1 MTDIFAVEMPTRTA
15 GLAVRAAAGFRFY
28 ASDHAFA
35 ALENRSY
42 DRLEDIHAD
51 VRRLA
56 KAPKVPARSRH
67 RGKRRIPRSRGG
79 AA

>member
-15 GLAVRAAAGFRFY
+15 GLAVRAEAGFRFY
-28 ASDHAFA
+28 ASDQTFA
-35 ALENRSY
+35 ALEGRSY

-56 KAPKVPARSRH
+56 KAPRVPTLSR
-67 RGKRRIPRSRGG
+67 PRSRRRAQRSRQGG
-79 AA
+79 A

>member
-15 GLAVRAAAGFRFY
+15 GLAVRAEEGFRFY
-28 ASDHAFA
+28 ASDNAFA
-35 ALENRSY
+35 VLEGRSY

-56 KAPKVPARSRH
+56 KAPKLPASARRRRKARAQ
-67 RGKRRIPRSRGG
+67 RGRQGDV
-79 AA
+79 